1 MENSIA
7 SEMRTLCIIG
17 GRKAKA
23 GFGAI
28 FQGGSK
34 FPREEHLVRTSTS
47 HPEITA
53 AGEKFYGSIGK
64 IAVLGLN
71 CLFYC

>member
-23 GFGAI
+23 GFGAK
-28 FQGGSK
+28 FQGGAK
-34 FPREEHLVRTSTS
+34 FSREEHLVRTSTS

-53 AGEKFYGSIGK
+53 AGEKFYGLIGK
-64 IAVLGLN
+64 LQFWG
-71 CLFYC
+71 